1 MIAFTIPGVSGATA
15 QQKGAFVVGK
25 RVMFYTK
32 DTVKSEYNRLYAAC
46 YAQRPAK
53 PIEGPIHLEVAYVF
67 PMTKA
72 EIKQHWSFIDVAN
85 FVIWKLTRP
94 DVDNC
99 AKLMLDV
106 LTDANFYHDD
116 SQVSDLILRKRSGCE
131 PRITVTIR
139 PSRDDEQALDASSAG
154 MLPTVLGQR

>member
-1 MIAFTIPGVSGATA
+1 MISFTIPGVSGATA
-15 QQKGAFVVGK
+15 QQKGAFVSGK

-32 DTVKSEYNRLYAAC
+32 ATVKAEHTRLYSAC
-46 YAQRPAK
+46 YPHRPAK
-53 PIEGPIHLEVAYVF
+53 PIEGPIYLEVAYVF

-72 EIKQHWSFIDVAN
+72 EIKQHWEFIDVVN

-116 SQVSDLILRKRSGCE
+116 SQISDLILRKRSGCD
-131 PRITVTIR
+131 PRIAVTIR
-139 PSRDDEQALDASSAG
+139 QALPEEQALHGQSCG
-154 MLPTVLGQR
+154 VVL